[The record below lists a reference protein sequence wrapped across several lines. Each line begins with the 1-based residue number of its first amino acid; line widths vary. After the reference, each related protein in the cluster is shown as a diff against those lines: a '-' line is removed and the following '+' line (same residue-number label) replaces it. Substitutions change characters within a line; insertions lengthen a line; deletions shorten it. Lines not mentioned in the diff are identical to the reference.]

1 MNAPLIKFRGVFYL
15 FLTFKYLKTNTMK
28 KLIFIIVIIS
38 IISISCEK
46 EDDTNS
52 SPSTPSE
59 PRY

>member
-1 MNAPLIKFRGVFYL
+1 MELLYL
-15 FLTFKYLKTNTMK
+15 LLLLQLGCLFF
-28 KLIFIIVIIS
+28 